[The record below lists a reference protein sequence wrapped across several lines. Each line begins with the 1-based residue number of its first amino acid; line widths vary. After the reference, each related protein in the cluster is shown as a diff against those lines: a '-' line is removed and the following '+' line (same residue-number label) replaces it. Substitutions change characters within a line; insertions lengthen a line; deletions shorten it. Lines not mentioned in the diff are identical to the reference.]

1 MSQMTDQPVALSPR
15 EEEELAHHPTPRT
28 YVIVAAVLAVVTAVE
43 VAAYYVTS
51 LTSHPV
57 LFVFTLLVLAL
68 FKFNMVARYFMHL
81 KFDSPVFRRLFVTG
95 IVLALIV
102 FGIVLAFFFTHG
114 GAAPATT

>member
-1 MSQMTDQPVALSPR
+1 MSDQPVALSVR

-28 YVIVAAVLAVVTAVE
+28 YVVVAAILAVVTGVE

-51 LTSHPV
+51 LTTHAA
-57 LFVFTLLVLAL
+57 LFVTTLLVLAL
-68 FKFNMVARYFMHL
+68 FKFIMVARYFMHL

-102 FGIVLAFFFTHG
+102 FGVVLSFFFTHG
-114 GAAPATT
+114 GPAPATP

>member
-1 MSQMTDQPVALSPR
+1 MSLTDQPLALSPR
-15 EEEELAHHPTPRT
+15 EEDELAHHPGPRA
-28 YVIVAAVLAVVTAVE
+28 YVVVAVVLAIITAVE
-43 VAAYYVTS
+43 VVLYYVTS
-51 LTSHPV
+51 ITKHPV
-57 LFVFTLLVLAL
+57 LFVTTLLVLAL
-68 FKFNMVARYFMHL
+68 IKFTMVARYFMHL